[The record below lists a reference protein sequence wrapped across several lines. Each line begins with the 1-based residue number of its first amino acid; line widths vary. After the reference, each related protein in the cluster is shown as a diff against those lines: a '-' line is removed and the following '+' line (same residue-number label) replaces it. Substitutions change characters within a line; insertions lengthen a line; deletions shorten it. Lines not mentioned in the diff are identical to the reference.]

1 MQVPPAAIVVSQ
13 EGRVRR
19 ITMARPEK
27 RNALSME
34 MCRALLDAFAAAEAD
49 PATGCILLDAQ
60 GKVFCSG
67 MDLDEALEQGPK
79 GELEIHEELFT
90 VGQRLTKP
98 IVAAVQ
104 GPALAGG
111 IGLLCNAHVVVAA
124 MGTNFGITELRI
136 GMFPFVIFRAV
147 AAAIGER
154 RALEMSLTARVFQTD
169 EALRIGLIHQ
179 VAPEFELD
187 DRASALAHTI
197 AGHSAEVTRIGL
209 DYVNRA
215 RFLAHD
221 EAGAL
226 ARRLRLDVFRH
237 ADYAEGVTAFKEKRR
252 PAWPSQA
259 GEPSA

>member
-1 MQVPPAAIVVSQ
+1 MSPSLPINQ

-19 ITMARPEK
+19 ITMARAEK
-27 RNALSME
+27 RNALNIE
-34 MCRALLDAFAAAEAD
+34 MCEALLAAFDDAVAD
-49 PATGCILLDAQ
+49 PDTGCILLDAQ

-67 MDLDEALEQGPK
+67 MDLDEALEHGPT
-79 GELEIHEELFT
+79 GGLEVHERLFT
-90 VGQRLTKP
+90 VGSRITKP

-154 RALEMSLTARVFQTD
+154 RALELSLTARVFQTD

-179 VAPEFELD
+179 AAPEFELD

-197 AGHSAEVTRIGL
+197 AGHSPEIVALGMRYVHEARALPAEEAGRMARELRTQVFQHP
-209 DYVNRA
+209 DYV
-215 RFLAHD
+215 
-221 EAGAL
+221 
-226 ARRLRLDVFRH
+226 
-237 ADYAEGVTAFKEKRR
+237 EGVTAFKEKRR
-252 PAWPSQA
+252 PVWR
-259 GEPSA
+259 

>member
-1 MQVPPAAIVVSQ
+1 MNPSLLINQ

-19 ITMARPEK
+19 ITMARAEK
-27 RNALSME
+27 RNALSID
-34 MCRALLDAFAAAEAD
+34 MCEALLTAFEDASAD
-49 PATGCILLDAQ
+49 PATGCILLDAE

-67 MDLDEALEQGPK
+67 MDLDEALEHGAA
-79 GELEIHEELFT
+79 GGLEVHERLFT
-90 VGQRLTKP
+90 VGQRIAKP

-104 GPALAGG
+104 GPVLAGG

-154 RALEMSLTARVFQTD
+154 HALELSLTARVFQTD

-179 VAPEFELD
+179 AAPEFELD

-197 AGHSAEVTRIGL
+197 AGHSAAVTAFGL
-209 DYVNRA
+209 AYVNQARA
-215 RFLAHD
+215 LPPDQAGRLAS
-221 EAGAL
+221 AL
-226 ARRLRLDVFRH
+226 RTQVFQH
-237 ADYAEGVTAFKEKRR
+237 PDYAEGVAAFKEKRR
-252 PAWPSQA
+252 PEWPSRK
-259 GEPSA
+259 GEADA

>member
-1 MQVPPAAIVVSQ
+1 MNLNLITSQ

-27 RNALSME
+27 RNALNLV
-34 MCRALLDAFAAAEAD
+34 MCEALLTAFDKAEKD
-49 PATGCILLDAQ
+49 DGTGCILLDAQ
-60 GKVFCSG
+60 GQVFCSG
-67 MDLDEALEQGPK
+67 MDLDEALELGAT
-79 GELEIHEELFT
+79 GGLEVHERLFT
-90 VGQRLTKP
+90 IGSRITKP

-111 IGLLCNAHVVVAA
+111 VGLLCNAHVVVAA

-154 RALEMSLTARVFQTD
+154 RALELSLTARVFQTD

-179 VAPEFELD
+179 AAPEFEVD

-197 AGHSAEVTRIGL
+197 AGFSGEVTSIGM
-209 DYVNRA
+209 DYVRLA
-215 RFLAHD
+215 RNLGAP
-221 EAGAL
+221 EAGRV
-226 ARRLRLDVFRH
+226 ARELRTMVFQH
-237 ADYAEGVTAFKEKRR
+237 PDYAEGVTAFKEKRR
-252 PAWPSQA
+252 PAWPSIASEKQ
-259 GEPSA
+259 S

>member
-1 MQVPPAAIVVSQ
+1 MTPNLLVNQ

-19 ITMARPEK
+19 ITMARPDK
-27 RNALSME
+27 RNALSLE
-34 MCRALLDAFAAAEAD
+34 MCQGLLAAFAEAEAD

-67 MDLDEALEQGPK
+67 MDLDEALALGPT
-79 GELEIHEELFT
+79 GGLDVHEKLFT
-90 VGQRLTKP
+90 IGARITKP

-111 IGLLCNAHVVVAA
+111 IGLLANAHVVVAA

-154 RALEMSLTARVFQTD
+154 CALELTLTARVFQTD

-179 VAPEFELD
+179 AAPEFELD
-187 DRASALAHTI
+187 DRASALAHAI
-197 AGHSAEVTRIGL
+197 AGHSAEVTSIGL
-209 DYVNRA
+209 QYVRSA
-215 RFLAHD
+215 RELPAE
-221 EAGAL
+221 EAGRV
-226 ARRLRLDVFRH
+226 ARELRAIVFAH
-237 ADYAEGVTAFKEKRR
+237 PDYAEGVAAFKEKRR
-252 PAWPSQA
+252 PAWPSLTPGPEA
-259 GEPSA
+259 

>member
-1 MQVPPAAIVVSQ
+1 LTSPNLLINQ

-27 RNALSME
+27 RNALSIA
-34 MCRALLDAFAAAEAD
+34 MCEALLAAFDEAEAD
-49 PATGCILLDAQ
+49 AGTGCILLDAQ

-67 MDLDEALEQGPK
+67 MDLDEALEQGPT
-79 GELEIHEELFT
+79 GGLEVHERLFT
-90 VGQRLTKP
+90 VGSRLSTP

-154 RALEMSLTARVFQTD
+154 HAMELSLTARVFQTD
-169 EALRIGLIHQ
+169 EALRMGLIHQ
-179 VAPEFELD
+179 AAPEFELD

-197 AGHSAEVTRIGL
+197 AGHSAAVTGL
-209 DYVNRA
+209 GLAYVNQ
-215 RFLAHD
+215 
-221 EAGAL
+221 
-226 ARRLRLDVFRH
+226 ARRLSAEAAGQLARTLRTQVFLH
-237 ADYAEGVTAFKEKRR
+237 PDYAEGVTAFKEKRR
-252 PAWPSQA
+252 PVWPA
-259 GEPSA
+259 

>member
-1 MQVPPAAIVVSQ
+1 MNPNLLISQ
-13 EGRVRR
+13 ESRVRR

-27 RNALSME
+27 RNALSIA
-34 MCRALLDAFAAAEAD
+34 MCEALLAAFDDAVAD
-49 PATGCILLDAQ
+49 PGTGCILLDAQ

-67 MDLDEALEQGPK
+67 MDLDEALEHGPK
-79 GELEIHEELFT
+79 GELEVHERLFT
-90 VGQRLTKP
+90 VGSRIGKP

-124 MGTNFGITELRI
+124 MGTNFGVTELRI

-154 RALEMSLTARVFQTD
+154 RALELSLTARVFQTD

-197 AGHSAEVTRIGL
+197 AGHSPLVTGVGMA
-209 DYVNRA
+209 YVNQARA
-215 RFLAHD
+215 LPEA
-221 EAGAL
+221 EAGNIARAL
-226 ARRLRLDVFRH
+226 RTDVFRS

-252 PAWPSQA
+252 PEWPSLRGA
-259 GEPSA
+259 NEA

>member
-1 MQVPPAAIVVSQ
+1 MSESLRISQ

-27 RNALSME
+27 RNALSIA
-34 MCRALLDAFAAAEAD
+34 MCEELLAAFDDAVAD
-49 PATGCILLDAQ
+49 PGTGCILLDAE

-67 MDLDEALEQGPK
+67 MDLDEALEHGPK
-79 GELEIHEELFT
+79 GELEVHERLFR
-90 VGQRLTKP
+90 VGSRIAKP

-154 RALEMSLTARVFQTD
+154 RALELSLTARVFQTD

-179 VAPEFELD
+179 AAPEFELD

-197 AGHSAEVTRIGL
+197 AGHSTAVTALGMR
-209 DYVNRA
+209 YVNEA
-215 RFLAHD
+215 RTGD
-221 EAGAL
+221 GAEL
-226 ARRLRLDVFRH
+226 ARQLRLEVFRH
-237 ADYAEGVTAFKEKRR
+237 PDYAEGVTAFKEKRR
-252 PAWPSQA
+252 PVWA
-259 GEPSA
+259 

>member
-1 MQVPPAAIVVSQ
+1 MTPSLLINQ

-27 RNALSME
+27 RNALSIA
-34 MCRALLDAFAAAEAD
+34 MCESLVAAFDDAAAD

-67 MDLDEALEQGPK
+67 MDLDEALEHGPT
-79 GELEIHEELFT
+79 GGLDVHERLFT
-90 VGQRLTKP
+90 VGSRITKP

-136 GMFPFVIFRAV
+136 GMFPFVIFRSV

-154 RALEMSLTARVFQTD
+154 HALELSLTARVFQTD

-179 VAPEFELD
+179 AAPEFELD
-187 DRASALAHTI
+187 DRASALAHTM
-197 AGHSAEVTRIGL
+197 AGHSAAVMGFGM
-209 DYVNRA
+209 DYVNQ
-215 RFLAHD
+215 
-221 EAGAL
+221 
-226 ARRLRLDVFRH
+226 ARRLAPEEAGRLARTIRTQVSQHPDH
-237 ADYAEGVTAFKEKRR
+237 AEGVRAFKEKRR
-252 PAWPSQA
+252 PEWPA
-259 GEPSA
+259 

>member
-1 MQVPPAAIVVSQ
+1 MSESLRINQ

-27 RNALSME
+27 RNALSIA
-34 MCRALLDAFAAAEAD
+34 MCEELLAAFDDAVAD
-49 PATGCILLDAQ
+49 PGTGCILLDAE

-67 MDLDEALEQGPK
+67 MDLDEALEHGPK
-79 GELEIHEELFT
+79 GELEVHERLFT
-90 VGQRLTKP
+90 VGSRIAKP

-154 RALEMSLTARVFQTD
+154 RALELSLTARVFQTD

-179 VAPEFELD
+179 AAPEFELD

-197 AGHSAEVTRIGL
+197 AGHSGPVTALGMR
-209 DYVNRA
+209 YVNEA
-215 RFLAHD
+215 RTGDAA
-221 EAGAL
+221 EL
-226 ARRLRLDVFRH
+226 ARQLRLEVFRH
-237 ADYAEGVTAFKEKRR
+237 PDYAEGVTAFKEKRR
-252 PAWPSQA
+252 PVWA
-259 GEPSA
+259 

>member
-1 MQVPPAAIVVSQ
+1 MSPSLLINQ

-27 RNALSME
+27 RNALSIT
-34 MCRALLDAFAAAEAD
+34 MCEELLAAFDDAAAD

-67 MDLDEALEQGPK
+67 MDLDEALEHGPM
-79 GELEIHEELFT
+79 GGLEVHERLFT
-90 VGQRLTKP
+90 VGSRIAKP

-154 RALEMSLTARVFQTD
+154 HALELSLTARVFQTD

-179 VAPEFELD
+179 AAPEFELD
-187 DRASALAHTI
+187 DRASALAHTM
-197 AGHSAEVTRIGL
+197 AGYSAAVMGFGL
-209 DYVNRA
+209 AYVNQA
-215 RFLAHD
+215 RGLSV
-221 EAGAL
+221 EAAGQL
-226 ARRLRLDVFRH
+226 ARSLRTQVFQH
-237 ADYAEGVTAFKEKRR
+237 PDYAEGVKAFKEKRR
-252 PAWPSQA
+252 PEWPA
-259 GEPSA
+259 

>member
-1 MQVPPAAIVVSQ
+1 MNPSLLISQ

-27 RNALSME
+27 RNALSIA
-34 MCRALLDAFAAAEAD
+34 MCEALLEAFSDAETD
-49 PATGCILLDAQ
+49 PGTGCILLDAQ

-67 MDLDEALEQGPK
+67 MDLDEALEHGPT
-79 GELEIHEELFT
+79 GGLEVHERLFT
-90 VGQRLTKP
+90 VGSRVMKP

-104 GPALAGG
+104 GPVLAGG

-154 RALEMSLTARVFQTD
+154 HALELSLTARVFQTD
-169 EALRIGLIHQ
+169 EALRMGLIHQ
-179 VAPEFELD
+179 AAPEIEVD

-197 AGHSAEVTRIGL
+197 AGFSAAIMGFGL
-209 DYVNRA
+209 TYVNQA
-215 RFLAHD
+215 RTLPV
-221 EAGAL
+221 EAAGEL
-226 ARRLRLDVFRH
+226 ARTLRTQVFQH
-237 ADYAEGVTAFKEKRR
+237 PDYAEGVAAFKEKRR
-252 PAWPSQA
+252 PAWPA
-259 GEPSA
+259 

>member
-1 MQVPPAAIVVSQ
+1 MNDAPPSIQISQ

-27 RNALSME
+27 RNALSIE
-34 MCRALLDAFAAAEAD
+34 MCEALLAAFDDAAAD
-49 PATGCILLDAQ
+49 PDTGCILLDAQ

-67 MDLDEALEQGPK
+67 MDLDEALEHGPA
-79 GELEIHEELFT
+79 GGLEVHERLFT
-90 VGQRLTKP
+90 VGQRLTIP

-154 RALEMSLTARVFQTD
+154 HALELSLTARVFQTD

-179 VAPEFELD
+179 AAPEFELD

-197 AGHSAEVTRIGL
+197 AGYSASVTALGL
-209 DYVNRA
+209 QYITQA
-215 RFLAHD
+215 RSHPEQA
-221 EAGAL
+221 ATL
-226 ARRLRLDVFRH
+226 ARTLRTRVFQH
-237 ADYAEGVTAFKEKRR
+237 PDYAEGVTAFKEKRR
-252 PAWPSQA
+252 PTWPGDPA
-259 GEPSA
+259 V

>member
-1 MQVPPAAIVVSQ
+1 MSASLLINQ

-27 RNALSME
+27 RNALSIA
-34 MCRALLDAFAAAEAD
+34 MCEELLAAFDDAAAD

-67 MDLDEALEQGPK
+67 MDLDEALEHGPK
-79 GELEIHEELFT
+79 GELEVHERLFT
-90 VGQRLTKP
+90 VGARLSKP

-154 RALEMSLTARVFQTD
+154 HALELTLTARVFQTD

-179 VAPEFELD
+179 AAPEFELD
-187 DRASALAHTI
+187 DRASALAHAI
-197 AGHSAEVTRIGL
+197 AGHSGAVTGIGL
-209 DYVNRA
+209 QYVNQA
-215 RFLAHD
+215 RKLPPE
-221 EAGAL
+221 EAGDL
-226 ARRLRLDVFRH
+226 ARRLRLEVFRH
-237 ADYAEGVTAFKEKRR
+237 PDYAEGVTAFKEKRR
-252 PAWPSQA
+252 PSWPSLA
-259 GEPSA
+259 GEPNA